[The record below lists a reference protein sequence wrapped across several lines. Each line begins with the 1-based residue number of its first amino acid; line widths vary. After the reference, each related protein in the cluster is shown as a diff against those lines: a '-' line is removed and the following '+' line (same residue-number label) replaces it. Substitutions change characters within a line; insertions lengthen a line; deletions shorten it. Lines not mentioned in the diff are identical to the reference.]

1 MNSENFDLH
10 KKIEQQRKSL
20 TKLVER
26 IKKKSGDHRNE
37 NFLSISKYRDMNLK
51 N

>member
-20 TKLVER
+20 TNLVER
-26 IKKKSGDHRNE
+26 IKKNQETTGMK
-37 NFLSISKYRDMNLK
+37 ISYPFQSTGI
-51 N
+51 